1 MSYVYNSAIR
11 YNIKMEF
18 TLGKLGEK
26 WPWKLNKKA
35 TKRFYMSFLSIF
47 KKKNV
52 ISKIMKIKLRSERN
66 RLSFIPITN
75 VLTC

>member
-1 MSYVYNSAIR
+1 MTLK
-11 YNIKMEF
+11 IKQ
-18 TLGKLGEK
+18 KS
-26 WPWKLNKKA
+26 NK
-35 TKRFYMSFLSIF
+35 TFLHVFLIDF